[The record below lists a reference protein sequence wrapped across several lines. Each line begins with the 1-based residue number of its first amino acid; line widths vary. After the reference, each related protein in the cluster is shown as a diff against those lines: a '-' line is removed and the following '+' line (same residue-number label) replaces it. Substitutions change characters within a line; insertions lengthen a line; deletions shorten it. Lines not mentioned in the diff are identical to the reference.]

1 MPYQNIQHLA
11 KGSENRSLLIVEDD
25 LNLSLSLVRIL
36 KVFFKDYVIATDGEE
51 ALQFYTARLD
61 TNPFTLVLT
70 DLELPKIGGLRL
82 ISKIRSLNKKQNI
95 IILSAHDESEYMSE
109 AIRLDVQ
116 SYLLKPLIMSKLFES
131 LEKVFGLNRQES
143 LVQTGAKKE
152 KTTDWG
158 TFDELSNHVQTLES
172 PVILMRLR
180 LNHFNSIVMLLGEL
194 YANEYLTQLTQL
206 LESLTSDENGKF
218 YRISVD
224 EFCLILDE
232 NSIDE
237 AITLAKTMV
246 SVVRYFNTSDHGII
260 LNSTLSI
267 GIAYGIDSVLLHSK
281 IALDKIKDQLNG
293 GVVHYTH
300 DNMCNDITIDQS
312 RKILKMIF
320 NAINEENIIPYF
332 QSIIEVDS
340 GDCLIYESLIRI
352 KKGNKIFTPDTFL
365 SLAKEMGQ
373 MSMIS
378 RSMIRATL
386 DVRRSIDSR
395 KIIAINMTT
404 YDLTDEGIIPYI
416 RFWIKRYNISP
427 STIAFIL
434 TEGIEALNNKSIIDS
449 IKELQADGHKII
461 LNNFGSGQC
470 DFMLLLLLKPDYIK
484 IHQDLIQKIE
494 TDPIYLTII
503 KNMTDTIN
511 KMGSKS
517 IASHISTETQ
527 KNILKQ
533 CNINYLQ
540 GFLFDEPFAIEN
552 TLNEN

>member
-1 MPYQNIQHLA
+1 VPYQNIQQLA

-131 LEKVFGLNRQES
+131 LEKVFGLNQQAS
-143 LVQTGAKKE
+143 LVQAGDKKE
-152 KTTDWG
+152 RATDWG
-158 TFDELSNHVQTLES
+158 TFDELSNHILTLER
-172 PVILMRLR
+172 PVVLMRLR

-224 EFCLILDE
+224 EFCLILDG

-237 AITLAKTMV
+237 AITLANTMV

-267 GIAYGIDSVLLHSK
+267 GISYGLNSVLLHSK
-281 IALDKIKDQLNG
+281 IALDKTEDHING

-300 DNMCNDITIDQS
+300 DDICNDITIDQS

-332 QSIIEVDS
+332 QSIVEVDS

-352 KKGNKIFTPDTFL
+352 KKGNKIFTPDAFL
-365 SLAKEMGQ
+365 NLAKEMGQ

-386 DVRRSIDSR
+386 DIRRSIDCQ
-395 KIIAINMTT
+395 KIVAINITT

-434 TEGIEALNNKSIIDS
+434 TEGIEALNNKSVIAS

-461 LNNFGSGQC
+461 LNNFGAGQC
-470 DFMLLLLLKPDYIK
+470 SFMLLLLLKPDYIK

-494 TDPIYLTII
+494 TDSMYLAIV
-503 KNMTDTIN
+503 KNMTDIIS
-511 KMGSKS
+511 KIGSKS

-527 KNILKQ
+527 KNLLKQ

-540 GFLFDEPFAIEN
+540 GFLFDEPFEIKN